1 LKTLNLISIKNCP
14 KNKLKKEIVI
24 VWFKRDLRF
33 TDHEALFYAQ
43 KQSLPILLIL
53 SQVLFLH
60 IRIIILMATMT
71 NLKKMKI
78 TTLPAKDLAPL
89 YILTMVRR

>member
-1 LKTLNLISIKNCP
+1 LISIKNCP

-43 KQSLPILLIL
+43 KQSLLAENANQKQKSKYFIIFIFRIQNKLINPCL
-53 SQVLFLH
+53 QSNSIVYPPKKSTFYSQF
-60 IRIIILMATMT
+60 
-71 NLKKMKI
+71 
-78 TTLPAKDLAPL
+78 
-89 YILTMVRR
+89 Y